1 MNESISMFVHISF
14 DTNESFRKLSE
25 IRALTDELERK
36 LREFQIGVSTI
47 NLTEASDTTNASS

>member
-36 LREFQIGVSTI
+36 LREFQIGVST
-47 NLTEASDTTNASS
+47 NN